1 MSEERAPR
9 ICAEVRRLLP
19 AYRDGRLPGWR
30 RRAVHQHLRRC
41 TDCAAELELVG
52 TLAALKGFDDTT
64 PPPGL
69 LDDLLA
75 TASGRGVRARVAGP
89 ARGAVSGA
97 RPALSAAF
105 LLGAGAA
112 GTGVGFSVWKGA
124 QRIRRRNTG

>member
-1 MSEERAPR
+1 MTGRETPR
-9 ICAEVRRLLP
+9 ICAEVQRVLP

-41 TDCAAELELVG
+41 TECAAELELVG
-52 TLAALKGFDDTT
+52 TLASLKGVDDVS
-64 PPPGL
+64 PPAGL

-105 LLGAGAA
+105 LLGAAAA

-124 QRIRRRNTG
+124 RRIRRRPTR